1 MEPTARFTELVQR
14 SDVDIPLDEAMF
26 AIAAH
31 DHDVDVGAQLDRL
44 DVLARDAPTAPDALA
59 RHLFDARGY
68 VGNEADYSD
77 PRNSYLD
84 RVLDRRLG
92 IPITLSVLM
101 MEVARRNGVVLHG
114 IGMPGHFLV
123 GEPDTRTFY
132 DPFHHGRQLDAGGA
146 RDIFSAIRADVP
158 FREEFLAPVGTRAI
172 LARVLANLLRTL
184 VDRSPSEAV
193 WAARLRLR
201 IPGLSTAERRE
212 VASLLGSLGRFAEA
226 ASVLEE
232 LVPDLDEASA
242 ARTARDAAA
251 LRARAN

>member
-1 MEPTARFTELVQR
+1 MDPTGRFTVLVQR

-26 AIAAH
+26 LVAAH
-31 DHDVDVGAQLDRL
+31 DHDVDVGAQIGRL
-44 DVLARDAPTAPDALA
+44 DVIARDAPTSPDALA
-59 RHLFDARGY
+59 RHLFVERGY
-68 VGNEADYSD
+68 AGNESDYSD

-84 RVLDRRLG
+84 SVLDRRLG
-92 IPITLSVLM
+92 IPITLSILM
-101 MEVARRNGVVLHG
+101 MEVARRKGVVLHG

-123 GEPDTRTFY
+123 GEPVGQTFY
-132 DPFHHGRQLDAGGA
+132 DPFHQGRQLDAEGA
-146 RDIFSAIRADVP
+146 RAIFSAIRADVS
-158 FREEFLAPVGTRAI
+158 FREEFLAPVGARAI
-172 LARVLANLLRTL
+172 LARVLANLLRAL
-184 VDRSPSEAV
+184 VDRTPGAAV

-201 IPGLSTAERRE
+201 IPGLSTSERRE

-232 LVPDLDEASA
+232 LVPDLDEATA